1 MNEKDEKRL
10 GPLRLTARFN
20 SRSSSDTMNVLAFEI
35 VAPFQDKIAVFTEAR
50 VNKN

>member
-1 MNEKDEKRL
+1 MY
-10 GPLRLTARFN
+10 TT
-20 SRSSSDTMNVLAFEI
+20 DTMNVFVFEI